1 MNEINLTGTIKN
13 IRYSHSVNGCAFDQ
27 ADLFVDDTQIIN
39 LKFKHHNLK
48 YKDGDI
54 VSLTGCVRSYSIP
67 NASPRKS
74 LIYVLTDFSPP
85 APDAEKVLL
94 DGRICRTTELHTTQ
108 SGSYFYKFT
117 IANNIIVNDTKF
129 NSYIPC
135 VAYGSM
141 AKLLSEFPVSTF
153 LETKGYIKSFI
164 TRDNALIHEYVIT
177 NFAEVTFVD
186 I

>member
-1 MNEINLTGTIKN
+1 MTGTIKN
-13 IRYSHSVNGCAFDQ
+13 IRYSHTVNGCVFDQ

-48 YKDGDI
+48 YKDGDFI
-54 VSLTGCVRSYSIP
+54 SLTGCIRSYSIP
-67 NASPRKS
+67 NSSHHKS
-74 LIYVLTDFSPP
+74 LIYVLTDFNNPSPTT
-85 APDAEKVLL
+85 EHVQL

-135 VAYGSM
+135 VAYGNM
-141 AKLLSEFPVSTF
+141 AKLLSEMPVSTF
-153 LETKGYIKSFI
+153 LQTKGYLKSFM
-164 TRDNALIHEYVIT
+164 TRDNNLIHEYVIT
-177 NFAEVTFVD
+177 NFVEVVFVND
-186 I
+186 L

>member
-1 MNEINLTGTIKN
+1 MNEINLTGTLKN

-48 YKDGDI
+48 YKDGDVI
-54 VSLTGCVRSYSIP
+54 NVTGCIRSYSIP
-67 NASPRKS
+67 NAGRHKS
-74 LIYVLTDFSPP
+74 LIYVLTDFSD
-85 APDAEKVLL
+85 APTADDKVKL

-135 VAYGSM
+135 VAYGNM
-141 AKLLSEFPVSTF
+141 AALLSKLPVSTF
-153 LETKGYIKSFI
+153 LDTKGYLKSFI
-164 TRDNALIHEYVIT
+164 TRDNNLIHEYVIT
-177 NFAEVTFVD
+177 NFTEVTFID